1 MLKAKK
7 ITFSFFTKF
16 KKLFAV
22 LFIAVVLFVTLVVP
36 VSADTI
42 GLTINMN
49 KPRAD
54 KYSGY
59 IEYLLNDNGKMYAR
73 TTFWHF
79 SLDSL
84 TNPEENVCPEVRVTV
99 SNNRI
104 ILTALI
110 NDADPSQSHNFNWII
125 GNVNSVDGGSGSDYS
140 SYNLDTTGAVN
151 AYWGNAQIMGYKI
164 YGNGVN
170 WDSSVSSGTY
180 NWNIMYS
187 ETSMLYEVILSMAQ
201 SSANSSGSI
210 TQNATQNAE
219 NIQQNQDE
227 NTDKIIGNQNE
238 LYDKEK
244 YDITNSGNS
253 SSESVDE
260 IPNQSEGF
268 LSSLTNLTNAM
279 SYNGTECKWKLPNV
293 YIPAISNIVPR
304 IDLISE
310 KDIDFGFW
318 VEKIP
323 SNILSLI
330 RAVCTLALIVF
341 CFKEL
346 YNTISYVLTLK
357 GGNN

>member
-7 ITFSFFTKF
+7 IILLLISIVLLLTF
-16 KKLFAV
+16 
-22 LFIAVVLFVTLVVP
+22 ICIP
-36 VSADTI
+36 VSASTI

-54 KYSGY
+54 SYSGY

-84 TNPEENVCPEVRVTV
+84 SNGQDNIFPEVRVTV
-99 SNNRI
+99 TNNRI
-104 ILTALI
+104 ILSAFI
-110 NDADPSQSHNFNWII
+110 NDNDPSQSHNFNWIV
-125 GNVNSVDGGSGSDYS
+125 GNVNSVEGGSGSDYAC
-140 SYNLDTTGAVN
+140 YNSDILRTIN

-170 WDSSVSSGTY
+170 WDSSLSSGTY

-187 ETSMLYEVILSMAQ
+187 ETSMLYELILSMAQ

-210 TQNATQNAE
+210 TQNATDNA
-219 NIQQNQDE
+219 NKIQQNQNE
-227 NTDKIIGNQNE
+227 NTDKIIDNQNG

-244 YDITNSGNS
+244 DEITNSGNS
-253 SSESVDE
+253 SNESVDD

-304 IDLISE
+304 IDLITE

-318 VEKIP
+318 VERIP

-330 RAVCTLALIVF
+330 RAVCTLTLIVF

>member
-7 ITFSFFTKF
+7 II
-16 KKLFAV
+16 AV
-22 LFIAVVLFVTLVVP
+22 LFVIAILMVGLVVP

-54 KYSGY
+54 NYSGY
-59 IEYLLNDNGKMYAR
+59 VEYLLNDNGKMYAR

-79 SLDSL
+79 SLDAL
-84 TNPEENVCPEVRVTV
+84 TNGQENIFPEVRVTV

-104 ILTALI
+104 VLTAFT
-110 NDADPSQSHNFNWII
+110 NDNDPLQSRNFNWIV
-125 GNVNSVDGGSGSDYS
+125 GNVNSVDGGSGSDYHC
-140 SYNLDTTGAVN
+140 YNLDTTGAIN

-170 WDSSVSSGTY
+170 WDSSLSSGTY

-187 ETSMLYEVILSMAQ
+187 ETSMLYELILSMAQ

-210 TQNATQNAE
+210 TQNATDNA
-219 NIQQNQDE
+219 NKIQQNQNE
-227 NTDKIIGNQNE
+227 NTDKIVNNQNE

-244 YDITNSGNS
+244 DDITNSGNS
-253 SSESVDE
+253 SSESVED
-260 IPNQSEGF
+260 IPNQSDGF
-268 LSSLTNLTNAM
+268 LKSLSKLTNAM

-310 KDIDFGFW
+310 KDIDFGYW

-323 SNILSLI
+323 NNILDLI